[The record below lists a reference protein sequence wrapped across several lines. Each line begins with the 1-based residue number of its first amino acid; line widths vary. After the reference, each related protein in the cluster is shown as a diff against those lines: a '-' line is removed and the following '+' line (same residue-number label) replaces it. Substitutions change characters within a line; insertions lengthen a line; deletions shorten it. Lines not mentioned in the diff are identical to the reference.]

1 MGFGRQLVL
10 RRRGLAFLRNCS
22 MANQYAFTLVSKTRG
37 HGYGHY
43 QLAFSLFEPGLR
55 DGHIAARDI
64 DAPCQ

>member
-1 MGFGRQLVL
+1 
-10 RRRGLAFLRNCS
+10 
-22 MANQYAFTLVSKTRG
+22 LVSKTRG